1 MCNETID
8 ASTAPKQLVDAIAA
22 HATVFENCVEQH
34 GPPND
39 DQMRD
44 YFTKHTIQLSF
55 VSLMNAT
62 GSLTK
67 ECRRDAQFG
76 GQRAFRQLKSALGEL
91 GWDVEKNSLRL
102 DANGEPMVPTLE
114 KLREFFAANTAAA
127 QLILPL
133 QAPATEASAGVPKKE
148 LQQYLLGLCSAFA
161 NWPGPIKVPSLL
173 KDAETLAHKVVRR
186 AATHIYLQPAL
197 PKTVDARA
205 CHRTSWAHRT
215 LSCTSFTAL
224 GSGTYEAALREQLC
238 AKGQT
243 TATPLST

>member
-8 ASTAPKQLVDAIAA
+8 ASTAPKQLVDAIAT
-22 HATVFENCVEQH
+22 HATVFQNCVSQH

-44 YFTKHTIQLSF
+44 YFTIDTIEPSF
-55 VSLMNAT
+55 VSLMNAIE
-62 GSLTK
+62 SLAE
-67 ECRRDAQFG
+67 ECFRDAQF
-76 GQRAFRQLKSALGEL
+76 FRQLKSALGEL
-91 GWDVEKNSLRL
+91 GWDVEENSLRL
-102 DANGEPMVPTLE
+102 DANGEPMVPTLK

-205 CHRTSWAHRT
+205 CHRTSWAPRT
-215 LSCTSFTAL
+215 LSFTSFTAL